1 MKRLFL
7 FVAAVIITVGIQA
20 ADKMSFVV
28 GGSEEVYNLIKVINE
43 TSVDEITCRVVI
55 VEDDDNVADVY
66 GIYNLKGF
74 KDSDSHPN
82 RIHRGTKLGIQL
94 PKDFE
99 EQLSFDVEYVDRP
112 LFIDY
117 IVIHLRDKESRFDDK
132 L

>member
-1 MKRLFL
+1 MKKIIAVLAVVL
-7 FVAAVIITVGIQA
+7 TAAVMQA
-20 ADKMSFVV
+20 ANKMTFVV

-74 KDSDSHPN
+74 KDSDSHTN

-117 IVIHLRDKESRFDDK
+117 IVIHLRDNDSRFDDK